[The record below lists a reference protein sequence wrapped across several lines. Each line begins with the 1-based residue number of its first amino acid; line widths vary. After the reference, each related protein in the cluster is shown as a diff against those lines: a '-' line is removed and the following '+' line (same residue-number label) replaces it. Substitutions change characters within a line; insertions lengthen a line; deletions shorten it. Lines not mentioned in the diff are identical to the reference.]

1 MVYYLPLSG
10 CRLEAITMMQDLERQ
25 LEQKTAQLAAL
36 REIGR
41 AINAAWELQTTLGLI
56 TRRTAD
62 VMGMDSCS
70 IYLLDADGESL
81 VLKAT
86 TGLAAEAVGQA
97 RLHVGEGLTGWA
109 ARTGQPV
116 AVADAA
122 HDPRFK
128 FLPETQERRFQS
140 LLAMPLINQGR
151 VIGAVNVQTRSPHE
165 FSADEVELL
174 GLIADLAAG
183 ALQKAMLY
191 EGMQRQIAE
200 LSALAEV
207 SQTITSPLYLDEML
221 EVVVEMTARV
231 MKARLCSL
239 MLLDETTGELVLRA
253 AHHLSSAYRAKP
265 PLKVGEGIVG
275 LVAKSGRPMAILDVR
290 QESLYRHADI
300 ARQEGLCSLLCVPLT
315 VRDRIIG
322 VLNCY
327 TAEPHR
333 FTDDEIA
340 LFSTLANQTALAI
353 ENARLVTNTAMV
365 REMHHRIKNNLQNV
379 AMLLRLQMSG
389 DRQISAREVLH
400 ESINRILSI
409 AAVHEVLSQRG
420 FRLVDL
426 KEVLTR
432 VGRAVAHNM
441 QRPALEVEVSVEGDE
456 VALPSQMATSLAL
469 VVNEL
474 IQNALEH
481 AFVDRARGRVV
492 VSLRQS
498 PAERL
503 IVEVRDDGVGLRST
517 ASAVPDRSARQLG
530 LEIVETL
537 VCEDLH
543 GEWLLTGN
551 GGTTARI
558 TVPLGERPLA

>member
-1 MVYYLPLSG
+1 
-10 CRLEAITMMQDLERQ
+10 MQDLECQ
-25 LEQKTAQLAAL
+25 LQQKTAQLAAL
-36 REIGR
+36 REIGQ
-41 AINAAWELQTTLGLI
+41 AINAAWELQTTLSLI

-70 IYLLDADGESL
+70 IYLLDADGDSL

-109 ARTGQPV
+109 ASTGQPV

-122 HDPRFK
+122 RDPRFK
-128 FLPETQERRFQS
+128 FLPETQETRFQS
-140 LLAMPLINQGR
+140 LLGVPLINQGR
-151 VIGAVNVQTRSPHE
+151 VIGAMNVQTRSHHE

-253 AHHLSSAYRAKP
+253 THHLSPAYRAKP

-275 LVAKSGRPMAILDVR
+275 LVAESGRPMAILDVR
-290 QESLYRHADI
+290 QEPLYRHADI

-327 TAEPHR
+327 TAEAHR

-400 ESINRILSI
+400 ESVNRILSI

-441 QRPALEVEVSVEGDE
+441 QRPALEVEVSIEGDE

-474 IQNALEH
+474 IQNAMEH
-481 AFVDRARGRVV
+481 AFVDRTRGRIV
-492 VSLRQS
+492 VSLCRGS
-498 PAERL
+498 AERL
-503 IVEVRDDGVGLRST
+503 IVEVRDDGVGLS
-517 ASAVPDRSARQLG
+517 DRSARQLG

-551 GGTTARI
+551 GGTTAHI

>member
-1 MVYYLPLSG
+1 MV
-10 CRLEAITMMQDLERQ
+10 QDLECELQR
-25 LEQKTAQLAAL
+25 KTAQLAAL

-41 AINAAWELQTTLGLI
+41 AINAAWELQTILGLI

-70 IYLLDADGESL
+70 IYLLDTDGESL

-86 TGLAAEAVGQA
+86 TGLATEAVGQA

-122 HDPRFK
+122 RDPRFK
-128 FLPETQERRFQS
+128 FLPETQETRFQS

-183 ALQKAMLY
+183 ALEKAMLY

-253 AHHLSSAYRAKP
+253 THHLSPAYRAKP

-290 QESLYRHADI
+290 QEPLYRHADI

-327 TAEPHR
+327 AAEPHR

-353 ENARLVTNTAMV
+353 ENARLVTNAAMV

-400 ESINRILSI
+400 ESVNRILSI

-432 VGRAVAHNM
+432 VGQAVAHNM

-481 AFVDRARGRVV
+481 AFVDRTQGRVV
-492 VSLRQS
+492 VSLCQG

-517 ASAVPDRSARQLG
+517 ASAVSDRSARQLG